1 MALVRRR
8 PLLAVFV
15 AAVVALAVVL
25 LLTARDD
32 PEPLVP
38 GGGAG
43 TDPLRFEDDE
53 REAFERSAAA
63 GLSHVL
69 YARSPGGAA
78 PTARRTARWR
88 PEIEVA
94 AGQANVDTDLLE
106 ALVFLESAG
115 RPHVLAGTDPSA
127 AAGLT
132 QILAETAVNLLGL
145 RVDLARSRSLTR
157 RIDAA
162 ERRGRT
168 GRARDLRAARR
179 RIDERFDPEKAL
191 AATGRYLTIAR
202 ERFGRQDLALAS
214 YHMGIGNLERALRA
228 YADDATSPIAEV
240 VMEHDL
246 AYARLFF
253 DSTPLQHEDA
263 HELLARLGDD
273 SPTYLWRV
281 LAAREIMRLYREQ
294 PDELARLEALHEQK
308 ASAEEVLHPRTA
320 TEVFDDPGDVRDA
333 RDDGELVTLPD
344 DPARFHFAV
353 DPQLGE
359 LAPRLGEQPE
369 LYKALRPEALAL
381 LVYLAAG
388 VEAASGDSPL
398 TVTSATRDHHYQ
410 RLLRSGNREATRA
423 YSLHTTGY
431 AFDVLR
437 EYHSR
442 EQAAA
447 FQFWLNRLQAMNL
460 IAWVRE
466 RAAIHITVSEE
477 AARLLSVI
485 DRPE

>member
-1 MALVRRR
+1 MVRRH

-15 AAVVALAVVL
+15 AGIAALAVAL
-25 LLTARDD
+25 LLTAGDD

-38 GGGAG
+38 GAGAG
-43 TDPLRFEDDE
+43 TDPLGFEDDE

-78 PTARRTARWR
+78 ATARRTAGWR
-88 PEIEVA
+88 PEIELA
-94 AGQANVDTDLLE
+94 ADQASVDADLLE

-115 RPHVLAGTDPSA
+115 RPDVIAGTDPSA
-127 AAGLT
+127 ASGLT
-132 QILAETAVNLLGL
+132 QILAETAVDLLGL
-145 RVDLARSRSLTR
+145 RVDLAASRSLTR
-157 RIDAA
+157 RIAAA
-162 ERRGRT
+162 ERRGRSA
-168 GRARDLRAARR
+168 RARDLRAARR

-191 AATGRYLTIAR
+191 AATGRYLSMAL
-202 ERFGRQDLALAS
+202 ERFGREDLALAS

-228 YADDATSPIAEV
+228 YADDGMSPIADV
-240 VMEHDL
+240 VSEHDL

-253 DSTPLQHEDA
+253 DSTPLRHA
-263 HELLARLGDD
+263 NAYELLAGLGDD

-281 LAAREIMRLYREQ
+281 LAAREIMRLHREH
-294 PDELARLEALHEQK
+294 PDELARLQALHERK
-308 ASAEEVLHPRTA
+308 ASAEEVLHPRTE
-320 TEVFDDPGDVRDA
+320 TDVFEDPDHVRDA
-333 RDDGELVTLPD
+333 RDDRELVALPD
-344 DPARFHFAV
+344 DAARFQFAV
-353 DPQLGE
+353 DPRMGE
-359 LAPRLGEQPE
+359 LAPRLGEEPE
-369 LYKALRPEALAL
+369 LYMALRPEALAL

-388 VEAASGDSPL
+388 VKAVSGDGAL
-398 TVTSATRDHHYQ
+398 TITSATRDNRYQ
-410 RLLRSGNREATRA
+410 RVLRSGNREATSA

-437 EYHSR
+437 EYDSR

-447 FQFWLNRLQAMNL
+447 FEFWLNRLQALNL

-466 RAAIHITVSEE
+466 PAAIHITVSNE
-477 AARLLSVI
+477 AARLLGVV